1 MSAREQHIRIER
13 SARMFVLGDA
23 ATAKELWVVCH
34 GYGQLAARFIR
45 DFEHITTSERV
56 IVAPEG
62 LHRFYLDPPPAP
74 AANRRVGA
82 TWMTREDRET
92 DIADY
97 VAYLDTVVEAIT
109 PHGTR
114 LPVRALG
121 FSQGSA
127 TVFRWAALGRTRIAE
142 LILWSGEV
150 PPDVDMQPAAERL
163 RQTRITVVHGT
174 TDLLQPPRL
183 ARRQLELLD
192 AAGLSYRTLTFD
204 GGHTLDRVLLA
215 GIAETPLD

>member
-1 MSAREQHIRIER
+1 MSAHERHIMIER
-13 SARMFVLGDA
+13 SARLFVLGDR
-23 ATAKELWVVCH
+23 ATAQELWVVCH
-34 GYGQLAARFIR
+34 GYGQLAGRFIR
-45 DFEHITTSERV
+45 DFDHITTPERM

-74 AANRRVGA
+74 AAQRRVGA
-82 TWMTREDRET
+82 TWMTRDDRET

-97 VAYLDTVVEAIT
+97 VRYLDAVVAEVA
-109 PHGTR
+109 PG

-127 TVFRWAALGRTRIAE
+127 TVFRWAALGRTPVVE

-150 PPDVDMQPAAERL
+150 PPDLEMQPAAERL
-163 RQTRITVVHGT
+163 HQTRITFVQGS
-174 TDLLQPPRL
+174 TDRLQPPHS

-192 AAGLSYRTLTFD
+192 AAGLSYRTLMFD
-204 GGHTLDRVLLA
+204 GGHALDRALLA
-215 GIAETPLD
+215 EIAAVPLD

>member
-1 MSAREQHIRIER
+1 MSVREQHITIER
-13 SARMFVLGDA
+13 SARFFAIGDA
-23 ATAKELWVVCH
+23 ATAQELWVVCH
-34 GYGQLAARFIR
+34 GYGQLAGRFIR
-45 DFEHITTSERV
+45 DFEHIASPDRM

-74 AANRRVGA
+74 AAQRRVGA

-97 VAYLDTVVEAIT
+97 VAYLDTVVESIT
-109 PHGTR
+109 QQKAQ

-127 TVFRWAALGRTRIAE
+127 TVFRWAALGRTPVAE

-150 PPDVDMQPAAERL
+150 PPDLPMQPAAQRL
-163 RQTRITVVHGT
+163 HQTRITIVQGSS
-174 TDLLQPPRL
+174 DPLQPPQL

-192 AAGLSYRTLTFD
+192 AAGLSYRTLLFE
-204 GGHTLDRVLLA
+204 GGHTLDRALLA
-215 GIAETPLD
+215 EIAEIHVD

>member
-1 MSAREQHIRIER
+1 MSAREQHITIER
-13 SARMFVLGDA
+13 SARFFAIGDA
-23 ATAKELWVVCH
+23 ATAQELWVVCH

-45 DFEHITTSERV
+45 DFAHIATPERM

-74 AANRRVGA
+74 AAQRRVGA
-82 TWMTREDRET
+82 TWMTREDREA

-97 VAYLDTVVEAIT
+97 VRYLDAVVESLT
-109 PHGTR
+109 EDPQTR
-114 LPVRALG
+114 RIRALG

-127 TVFRWAALGRTRIAE
+127 TVFRWAALGRTRIDE

-150 PPDVDMQPAAERL
+150 PPDVDMQPAAQRL
-163 RQTRITVVHGT
+163 RQTRITIVHGSA
-174 TDLLQPPRL
+174 DPLQSPDL

-192 AAGLSYRTLTFD
+192 AAGLSYRTLSFD

-215 GIAETPLD
+215 EIAETPLI